1 MEAFYMF
8 DKNKD
13 EKINTTELGAVIR
26 ALGQN
31 PTEAEI
37 EKIMKRFDKDG
48 IMLQVVCVFS
58 AISKSTIHWATKTL
72 YFQSTGN
79 GFITKDEYLKIIRDH
94 MIDPQIV
101 EIKLREAFRIF
112 DKNRDGSLDFAEMQ
126 KALMTFGEPMSEKEC
141 IELIKM
147 ADADKDGK
155 VDVEAYDDDNDYH
168 KEFIEPFS
176 LLNTFA
182 KKSDDATISSIEAC

>member
-37 EKIMKRFDKDG
+37 EKIMKRFDKD
-48 IMLQVVCVFS
+48 
-58 AISKSTIHWATKTL
+58 
-72 YFQSTGN
+72 GN

-141 IELIKM
+141 FELIKM

-155 VDVEAYDDDNDYH
+155 VDVE
-168 KEFIEPFS
+168 
-176 LLNTFA
+176 
-182 KKSDDATISSIEAC
+182 